1 MIQREQRP
9 VSELDANDG
18 GRARGVPLLVIA
30 VAVIAVLA
38 AVGVGLV
45 RSENPERGRPAED
58 TADLS
63 AFPVA
68 SPSEVSPEQA
78 GTGGLLHVAVGEEG
92 QRCLALENLGESPTV
107 LIWKNFGAKE

>member
-1 MIQREQRP
+1 VIQREQRP

-45 RSENPERGRPAED
+45 RSEDLARGRHA
-58 TADLS
+58 
-63 AFPVA
+63 
-68 SPSEVSPEQA
+68 
-78 GTGGLLHVAVGEEG
+78 
-92 QRCLALENLGESPTV
+92 
-107 LIWKNFGAKE
+107 